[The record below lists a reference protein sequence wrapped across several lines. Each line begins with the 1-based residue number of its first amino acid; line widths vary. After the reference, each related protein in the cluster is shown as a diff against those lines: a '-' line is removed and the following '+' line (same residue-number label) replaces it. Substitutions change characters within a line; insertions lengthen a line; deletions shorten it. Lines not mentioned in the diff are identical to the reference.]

1 MNTRINAIL
10 ESTRGP
16 RVLDVG
22 CVGGLQSS
30 QPDTTGPLW
39 LHRYLHDRFPDVWGI
54 DLSPERVAAVN
65 AAGFPKISVASAESF
80 SFDLG
85 FDSIVAG
92 ELLEHLPNPGL
103 FLTRCLD
110 HLHDRGRVIITT
122 PYVFGYEPIV
132 YSWIKWP
139 RTCSNPEHTMWFC
152 PSTLSR
158 LASVSGFR
166 IETLKL
172 LKDDRAPRGMSPYQ
186 WALRG
191 GRALQL
197 LPERASGR
205 TMLAVLTATEPRTTQ
220 DARPNGTWLARN

>member
-30 QPDTTGPLW
+30 QPNTTGPLW

-65 AAGFPKISVASAESF
+65 SAGFPNISVGNAESF
-80 SFDLG
+80 SFDHR

-92 ELLEHLPNPGL
+92 ELLEHLPSPGR
-103 FLTRCLD
+103 FLACCLE
-110 HLHDRGRVIITT
+110 HLNDGGRVIITT
-122 PYVFGYEPIV
+122 PYVFGYEPIA
-132 YSWIKWP
+132 YSWFKWP

-152 PSTLSR
+152 PSTLRR
-158 LASVSGFR
+158 LAIVSGFR

-172 LKDDRAPRGMSPYQ
+172 LKDDRIPRGISPYQ
-186 WALRG
+186 WALRA

-205 TMLAVLTATEPRTTQ
+205 TMLAVLTATGPQPASDTPR
-220 DARPNGTWLARN
+220 